1 MPLKKKHIIWV
12 LANCNRAPYF
22 TWFAREAAKHNDFQL
37 SFVALYPTRPEL
49 VNELNRV
56 GFECH
61 WIPYDSGSR
70 KQQLVKAFIALRR
83 YFKKTKPDVVHT
95 HLFDDS
101 LSGILAAKYAQVPMR
116 VVTKGDASYHHY
128 HVPHWTRFDKMINAG
143 ATDIIALSE
152 ESKAFIINTERAPL
166 DKVHLL
172 HHGLDIDEVTRAT
185 TGTIE
190 SMKTRWNLT
199 GKHVVGVVSRMV
211 KWKGY
216 DTLIEVAAA
225 TIKKDPNVH
234 FLFCG
239 DGPDKQHIMQRIRE
253 MQLEPFITLT
263 GPIPAADM
271 PSFFQCL
278 NVFLH
283 GAKMEPFGLV
293 IAEAMLNGIPV
304 VSTPTGAAR
313 DAIISEKHGY
323 ICDYG
328 NTTAMSES
336 ILKLRDTEQ
345 ASVLGKNARAQ
356 ATILFSSSANYKNLL
371 ELYTKSH
378 RQ

>member
-1 MPLKKKHIIWV
+1 MPTRKKHIIWV

-22 TWFAREAAKHNDFQL
+22 IWFAREAAKHNDFQL
-37 SFVALYPTRPEL
+37 SFVALYPSRPEL
-49 VNELNRV
+49 VNELNAL

-61 WIPYDSGSR
+61 WIPYNSGSR

-101 LSGILAAKYAQVPMR
+101 LCGILAAKYAQVPMR

-128 HVPHWTRFDKMINAG
+128 HVPHWTRFDKMINEA
-143 ATDIIALSE
+143 ANDIIALSE
-152 ESKAFIINTERAPL
+152 ESKAFILNTERAPI

-172 HHGLDIDEVTRAT
+172 HHGLAIDEVTNT
-185 TGTIE
+185 DVSTIE
-190 SMKTRWNLT
+190 AMRKRWNLT

-216 DTLIEVAAA
+216 DLLLDIASE

-239 DGPDKQHIMQRIRE
+239 DGPEKEHVMRRIAE
-253 MQLEPFITLT
+253 MRLSSNVSLT
-263 GPIPAADM
+263 GPIPVTDM
-271 PSFFQCL
+271 PSFFRCL

-293 IAEAMLNGIPV
+293 IAEAMLNGVPV
-304 VSTPTGAAR
+304 VSTPTGAAG
-313 DAIISEKHGY
+313 DAIISGKHGY
-323 ICDYG
+323 ICACG
-328 NTTAMSES
+328 NTSEMSES
-336 ILKLRDTEQ
+336 ILKLRNSEL
-345 ASVLGKNARAQ
+345 ASELGKNAKEQ
-356 ATILFSSSANYKNLL
+356 ATILFSSSTNYKNLL
-371 ELYTKSH
+371 QLYTKSY